1 LEILPEMEEK
11 ESQQQS
17 ESNIS
22 GSRENHVWA
31 KKYVNEKNGLETT
44 INDI

>member
-1 LEILPEMEEK
+1 MEEK

-31 KKYVNEKNGLETT
+31 IKKKKYVNEKKWIGN
-44 INDI
+44 NHK

>member
-22 GSRENHVWA
+22 GSRENHLWA
-31 KKYVNEKNGLETT
+31 IKKRSMSMKKM
-44 INDI
+44 DWKQP